1 MGVWEGGSGGRGTIC
16 PVIRSP
22 RDLRLA
28 LLALAVALPPLALGA
43 PSPEPVVYHMLAS
56 VLAFGVWLACASP
69 QGSAGGADQRPPR
82 GGPGPIA
89 GLALGWLAAGLAS
102 AVLGVVQYVW
112 PVIAGAAPLPE
123 FIATP
128 ASSGRAVGN
137 LRQPNQLTTL
147 LALALCGLAWWGQ
160 SRAWPRAVLLPATA
174 LLVLGIVLTGSRM
187 GWLMVAM
194 LALWGAV
201 DRGLRPQ
208 VRAMLLA
215 TVPLAVLFSIAAWAW
230 GHLGGV
236 TYFAEARMQSRSDI
250 SSSRFAIWSNT
261 LALIREYPWTGVGVN
276 TDAVPADQ
284 TRSKRQKIPFGAC
297 GLEHFVCV
305 DAQFVEENRQFVHQ
319 RDVEVALGVFDYLS
333 GPGRLH

>member
-1 MGVWEGGSGGRGTIC
+1 
-16 PVIRSP
+16 VIRSP

-56 VLAFGVWLACASP
+56 VLAFGVWLACAFP

-187 GWLMVAM
+187 GWLMVGM

-236 TYFAEARMQSRSDI
+236 TYFGVARMQSRSDI